1 MFPLL
6 AVILFVAAE
15 FLIGWWALPVVG
27 FVLGVV
33 GARRN
38 HVGVQIAAAA
48 LTAWGLLFAW
58 SAMHGDLRTF
68 IESLALSMKLKPGQ
82 LFSALTALPAL
93 LAGPAAG
100 LGSGLRNLLQP
111 PHVAVAAVP
120 SPTAAALGA

>member
-1 MFPLL
+1 MFIPL

-38 HVGVQIAAAA
+38 FVGVQIAGAA
-48 LTAWGLLFAW
+48 LAAWGLLFAW
-58 SAMHGDLRTF
+58 SAVHGELRTF
-68 IESLALSMKLKPGQ
+68 LDALALSMKLEPGQ
-82 LFSALTALPAL
+82 LMAALTALPAL

-111 PHVAVAAVP
+111 VAEPARTARTVAG
-120 SPTAAALGA
+120 LGA